1 MSVVA
6 LTLTSYVLSLSG
18 NVQDNDH
25 QRLALME
32 TSLLINFQ
40 EMDIPFT
47 HQNWEIV
54 DESVCANSDRNSS
67 NYSDCTVG
75 AKSLFRQICTALTNK
90 RSPYWH
96 HQKYKTMYC
105 DAAVNYV
112 PLVATITY
120 GDETQ
125 MTVTEKTCNKLILKA
140 MVTGSKV
147 DNDRKKATCEKVK

>member
-6 LTLTSYVLSLSG
+6 LSLTSYVLSLSG

-25 QRLALME
+25 QRMALTE

-40 EMDIPFT
+40 ELNIPFK
-47 HQNWEIV
+47 HQNWKII
-54 DESVCANSDRNSS
+54 DESVCANRDRNSS
-67 NYSDCTVG
+67 DYSQCTVG

-105 DAAVNYV
+105 DAAVNYA

-120 GDETQ
+120 GDDTQ
-125 MTVTEKTCNKLILKA
+125 MSAIEKECNKLILKA
-140 MVTGSKV
+140 MVTGSKA
-147 DNDRKKATCEKVK
+147 DNDRKKSACQKVK